1 MAITNASRLADFG
14 SGIGT
19 QGAIIQVDNAGQE
32 VGIGTTN
39 PNATLTVGNIGASGT
54 SIYVHGDGRITGVL
68 TATSF
73 SGDGSNL
80 TGVSGF
86 ATALSSTQG
95 DFLNQVFVTP
105 KVLPLGAG
113 ISATI
118 ISSSDDGNVAF
129 TRAGRVDVGTGSTL
143 HVSEGTTFITNVL
156 GVF

>member
-39 PNATLTVGNIGASGT
+39 PNATLTVD
-54 SIYVHGDGRITGVL
+54 GDARITGVL

-73 SGDGSNL
+73 SGDGANL
-80 TGVSGF
+80 TGVSAEGF
-86 ATALSSTQG
+86 STALSSTQG

-129 TRAGRVDVGTGSTL
+129 TRAGRVDVGTASTL
-143 HVSEGTTFITNVL
+143 HVSAGTTFIMNVL
-156 GVF
+156 NVF